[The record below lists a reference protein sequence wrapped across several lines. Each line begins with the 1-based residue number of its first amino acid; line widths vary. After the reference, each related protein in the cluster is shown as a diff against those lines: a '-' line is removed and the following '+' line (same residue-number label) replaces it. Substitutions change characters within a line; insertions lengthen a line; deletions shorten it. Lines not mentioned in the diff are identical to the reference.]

1 MQTDWKRK
9 LGSRR
14 TLGRLIRFQLLLTLL
29 FASAAAALLLIPLDD
44 EAAGSRSALVAAKA
58 VVQQETLFRYPF
70 PIYRELTVA
79 RASLYE
85 FGEVRQEFSDLLTAE
100 EEPKPVEKEE
110 VVEEVKE
117 EEPEPEPEPEPPPTP
132 DLEGLT
138 LVGTLKGID
147 GASIAIIRDD
157 NLGETVYV
165 MVGDDLNGSVVEEIY
180 DNSILVVLGEEEE
193 ELMGASYQ
201 F

>member
-29 FASAAAALLLIPLDD
+29 FAVAAATLLLVPLDD
-44 EAAGSRSALVAAKA
+44 EVDGSRSVLVAAKA
-58 VVQQETLFRYPF
+58 IVQQETLFRYPF
-70 PIYRELTVA
+70 PIYRKLPVA

-100 EEPKPVEKEE
+100 VEPEPVEKEE
-110 VVEEVKE
+110 VLEEAKE
-117 EEPEPEPEPEPPPTP
+117 EEPEPEPEPPPTP

-180 DNSILVVLGEEEE
+180 DNSVLVVLGEEEE

>member
-29 FASAAAALLLIPLDD
+29 FAAAAAVLLMIPLDD
-44 EAAGSRSALVAAKA
+44 EVDGSRSALVTAKA
-58 VVQQETLFRYPF
+58 IVQQETLFRYPF
-70 PIYRELTVA
+70 PIYRKLPVP

-100 EEPKPVEKEE
+100 VEPEPIEKEE
-110 VVEEVKE
+110 VLEEAKE

-180 DNSILVVLGEEEE
+180 DNSVLVVLGEEEE

>member
-29 FASAAAALLLIPLDD
+29 FAVAAATLLLVPLDD
-44 EAAGSRSALVAAKA
+44 EVDGSRSVLVAAKA
-58 VVQQETLFRYPF
+58 IVQQETLFRYPF
-70 PIYRELTVA
+70 PIYRKLPVP

-100 EEPKPVEKEE
+100 VEPEPVEKEE
-110 VVEEVKE
+110 VLEEAKE
-117 EEPEPEPEPEPPPTP
+117 EEPEPEPEPPPTP

-180 DNSILVVLGEEEE
+180 DNSVLVVLGEEEE
-193 ELMGASYQ
+193 ELMGESYQ